1 MVSRHGSGPAQGMV
15 RPLGQ
20 DVAPGF
26 GRGRGSAKGQSR
38 KDLPPPQNGIG
49 KKRLDDIQLLHTET
63 LIKEVYNGG
72 LVSTCSDW
80 LIVDRNSNFGRWRRF
95 SVLVIQTK
103 LKLTRLGKF

>member
-1 MVSRHGSGPAQGMV
+1 MISRHGGGPAQGMV

-20 DVAPGF
+20 DIAPGF

-49 KKRLDDIQLLHTET
+49 KKRLDDFQLLHTET

-72 LVSTCSDW
+72 LMST
-80 LIVDRNSNFGRWRRF
+80 
-95 SVLVIQTK
+95 
-103 LKLTRLGKF
+103 